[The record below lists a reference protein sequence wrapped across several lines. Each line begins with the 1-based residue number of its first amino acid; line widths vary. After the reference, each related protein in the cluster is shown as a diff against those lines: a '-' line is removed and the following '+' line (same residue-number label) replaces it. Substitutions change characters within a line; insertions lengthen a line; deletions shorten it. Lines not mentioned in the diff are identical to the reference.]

1 MKILSLLAAG
11 LGDVAKSLAFANRHT
26 FRSATPSRRKGI
38 NKDGLPSGYPGA
50 KLARKAMQRAVA
62 VKHPR
67 GLRSNDISF
76 SR

>member
-1 MKILSLLAAG
+1 MKILSMLAAA
-11 LGDVAKSLAFANRHT
+11 LGSTSLPFNIVNRS
-26 FRSATPSRRKGI
+26 FRQATPSKRKGI